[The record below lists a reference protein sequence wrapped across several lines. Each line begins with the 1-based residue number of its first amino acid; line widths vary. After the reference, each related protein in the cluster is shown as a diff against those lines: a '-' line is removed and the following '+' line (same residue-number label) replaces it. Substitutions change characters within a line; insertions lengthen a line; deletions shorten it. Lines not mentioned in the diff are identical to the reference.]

1 MARHRNTMLPQLK
14 ISVNGSA
21 SAFRTAERGVLFIEV
36 SYIALS
42 QAEASSK
49 VNTTNEKIINN
60 FRRFALKTE
69 DGLTPHPSA
78 GITTFSSSAPTTSSS
93 PPRDSKRDVIKDAP
107 WEYKA
112 STTAEVVFRDLDLLS
127 RLASELAAMQNVS
140 ITRTV
145 WRLTD
150 ASELELSRE
159 ARIKAIKDAVQKAE
173 DYASVVGREVVA
185 VKIQDGPASRS
196 VASGRARVGARQL
209 QLESARTFGT
219 NNYNSTHNSNP
230 QFGSIG
236 TSIGTMIGT
245 TADTTGG
252 PATTTEGPALE
263 PGTITMSAHVDVEFI
278 SQDGEPISA

>member
-1 MARHRNTMLPQLK
+1 MLPQLK

-36 SYIALS
+36 SSTAPS
-42 QAEASSK
+42 QADASS
-49 VNTTNEKIINN
+49 NITMTNERIINN

-93 PPRDSKRDVIKDAP
+93 IPRDSKGEVVKDAP
-107 WEYKA
+107 REYKA

-140 ITRTV
+140 ITRTE

-185 VKIQDGPASRS
+185 VKIEDGPASRS
-196 VASGRARVGARQL
+196 VASGRAWGGARQM
-209 QLESARTFGT
+209 QGARKFSNFT
-219 NNYNSTHNSNP
+219 STHNRNL
-230 QFGSIG
+230 QFGSFG
-236 TSIGTMIGT
+236 TSIGT
-245 TADTTGG
+245 TADTTGA
-252 PATTTEGPALE
+252 PAATPGGTALE

-278 SQDGEPISA
+278 SRDGQPVSA